1 MARALFAAPVD
12 PIAAAQIASLRAR
25 INELET
31 EVAMLRAA
39 SSLALE
45 VEFEQVAAE
54 RAALT

>member
-1 MARALFAAPVD
+1 MARALFVAPVD
-12 PIAAAQIASLRAR
+12 PVTAAQLASLRAR

-54 RAALT
+54 RAAFT